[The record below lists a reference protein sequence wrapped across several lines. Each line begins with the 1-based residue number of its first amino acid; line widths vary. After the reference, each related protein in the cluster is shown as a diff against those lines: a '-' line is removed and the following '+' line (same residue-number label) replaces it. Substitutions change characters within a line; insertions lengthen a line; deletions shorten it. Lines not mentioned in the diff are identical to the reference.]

1 MQKKVINAIKK
12 VIYLSLG
19 KKLNGLWFAENPRN
33 WKKKSANLFK
43 TRLKKF
49 EKSNEWKWPKKREIE
64 KKSAIFLK

>member
-12 VIYLSLG
+12 VIYPSLG
-19 KKLNGLWFAENPRN
+19 KKLNGLWFAENPQN
-33 WKKKSANLFK
+33 WNANFFK